1 MAVLQHTKLIA
12 AILAAVGRG
21 VVLYPFFFHREDWDI
36 SESKSSPQNLDTRWE
51 NALAGIRNTELEHA
65 IGSLSEKD
73 YQVLRDIY
81 LNEAAIIIKSMELQ
95 HERERELINKID
107 VEVKRVRENFLGK
120 EPDLNQG

>member
-1 MAVLQHTKLIA
+1 MSALVL
-12 AILAAVGRG
+12 V

-73 YQVLRDIY
+73 YQVLKTIGDYFQKVSEKQFSLADIIRY
-81 LNEAAIIIKSMELQ
+81 LSDHPEVSNLNRSEHRKYWDRGVKKSFE
-95 HERERELINKID
+95 
-107 VEVKRVRENFLGK
+107 G
-120 EPDLNQG
+120 

>member
-1 MAVLQHTKLIA
+1 MITLIA
-12 AILAAVGRG
+12 SIMSALVLV

-107 VEVKRVRENFLGK
+107 LEVKRVRENFLGK